1 MKQPEIKEIAK
12 VDLLKFEKRILANGL
27 PMYIINAGKQELI
40 KVDVLF
46 DAGNAFS
53 KDPVLASAV
62 NALLNDGTTKH
73 SSADIA
79 KIIDGKGAFYTQDIQ
94 QDYSQTSMYLLSK
107 FTKEL
112 MPLFLETLTD
122 SVFPEHEVDMFKRNM
137 KQRFLVE
144 HEKVDVQSKQAFI
157 NALFGRDSIYADR
170 STAESYD
177 ALSRSEMLSFYSKR
191 IKSSP
196 KHIIVSG
203 KVDNAIAESIAR
215 QFENIKL
222 DYLIDPTEQIIYG
235 DRLSAEEWTKIPG
248 KNNQQ
253 VSMRIGMP
261 SILPDHKDFLGLSLL
276 TTILGGYFGSRLNK
290 VIREEKGLTYG
301 VHGHLRRLKHTSFLT
316 IYAELNASNWEEAY
330 DAIIDV
336 FNDLKNNLVSDTEL
350 EMVRR
355 YIKGSLLQSIDG
367 AFQFSTY
374 HRNTIV
380 YNLKEDRINRYIQY
394 LDQVKAPE
402 LKRLAQQYLVEK
414 NFIKII
420 AGV

>member
-1 MKQPEIKEIAK
+1 MNQPEIKEIAK

-46 DAGNAFS
+46 DAGNAYS
-53 KDPVLASAV
+53 KDPVLPGAV
-62 NALLNDGTTKH
+62 NALLNDGTSKH
-73 SSADIA
+73 SSAEIA
-79 KIIDGKGAFYTQDIQ
+79 KFIDGKGAFYTQDIQ
-94 QDYSQTSMYLLSK
+94 KDYSQTSMYLLSK
-107 FTKEL
+107 FTKDL
-112 MPLFLETLTD
+112 MPLYLETLTD
-122 SVFPEHEVDMFKRNM
+122 SIFPEHEVDMFKRNM

-144 HEKVDVQSKQAFI
+144 HEKVDVQSNQAFI
-157 NALFGRDSIYADR
+157 NALFGRDSVYADL

-177 ALSRSEMLSFYSKR
+177 ALSRSEMLSFYNKR
-191 IKSSP
+191 IKNSP

-203 KVDNAIAESIAR
+203 KVDEAIAETIAKE
-215 QFENIKL
+215 FENIKL
-222 DYLIDPTEQIIYG
+222 DHSADLIDQIIYG
-235 DRLSAEEWTKIPG
+235 DRLSSEEWIKIPG

-261 SILPDHKDFLGLSLL
+261 SILPDHEDFLGLSLL

-301 VHGHLRRLKHTSFLT
+301 VHGHLRRLKYASFLT

-330 DAIIDV
+330 EAIIDV
-336 FNDLKNNLVSDTEL
+336 FNDLKNTLISDTEL

-374 HRNTIV
+374 HKNTIV
-380 YNLKEDRINRYIQY
+380 YNLKEDRINKYIQY

-402 LKRLAQQYLVEK
+402 LKRLAQQYLIEK
-414 NFIKII
+414 DFIKII